1 MDLHE
6 MIENDCD
13 EHTPMWK
20 LRLYSWLLHLRA
32 KKMNKD
38 AQKFINNYLKEHP
51 EVAKLWKE
59 NEE

>member
-38 AQKFINNYLKEHP
+38 AQKFINDY
-51 EVAKLWKE
+51 
-59 NEE
+59 